1 MEQVALAVIGGIV
14 SGVVGGYIGGNL
26 AIRVGV
32 RIQATSRNKQRTSGS
47 DSPIVGRD
55 LYGK

>member
-1 MEQVALAVIGGIV
+1 MDQVALAVIGGIV
-14 SGVVGGYIGGNL
+14 SGLVGGFVGGSL

-32 RIQATSRNKQRTSGS
+32 RVQVGSKNKQRTSGA

-55 LYGK
+55 LRGK